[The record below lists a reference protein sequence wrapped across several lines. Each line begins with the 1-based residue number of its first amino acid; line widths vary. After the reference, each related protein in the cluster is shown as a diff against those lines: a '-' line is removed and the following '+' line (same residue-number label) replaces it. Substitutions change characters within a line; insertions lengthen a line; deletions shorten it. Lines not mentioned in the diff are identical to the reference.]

1 MKIYGARFGGKKIWK
16 INTTATKKNE
26 KTELNVQLVA
36 TN

>member
-1 MKIYGARFGGKKIWK
+1 MKIYMELDLAEKKNWK
-16 INTTATKKNE
+16 INTTATKNE